1 MKRNLILEKKNVFF
15 ICEAPNLKDY
25 IFFSQSV
32 EFRKIGIMRDKTERF
47 ENSTISTSRASHLT
61 SGFIRNGKIFAK
73 LNILDT
79 PDGRHLK
86 ILLKNNI
93 DFNFFI
99 NYNKKDSILYSI
111 DIII

>member
-15 ICEAPNLKDY
+15 ICEVPNLKDY
-25 IFFSQSV
+25 NFFSKSV
-32 EFRKIGIMRDKTERF
+32 EFSKIGIIRDKTEWF
-47 ENSTISTSRASHLT
+47 ENSTISMLRASHLT

-79 PDGRHLK
+79 PDGKHLK
-86 ILLKNNI
+86 IFLKHNI

-99 NYNKKDSILYSI
+99 NYNKKDSILHSI
-111 DIII
+111 DIIV